1 MQSLEFGAGVQRQ
14 PRAVVTA
21 STERVVFVDLARAIT
36 VLMMVQGHALH
47 VFLDPAW
54 QHNLVFDT
62 WLYLRGLTAPMF
74 LTLAGV
80 AFSVAT
86 LKHWSDYLTPGPR
99 LHKRLRRFGFFLL
112 LGYVVHLPIRP
123 LSAMAWMGAADW
135 AAFLRVDVLQLI
147 STVLLVLQLVV
158 FLTKRPERFALVSVA
173 LALLVV
179 GLTPVVRVMPWSAWL
194 WRPIAPFLE
203 SGSGSLF
210 PWFGWAMF
218 PLLGAALG
226 VLQVVRPPRS
236 LRYGVARLLA
246 LALAAAL
253 LARLWPWIAQS
264 QFTAATIAETKPSF
278 LLNRLGFVLVLLAGF
293 YALSARVRR
302 MPRPLQ
308 ALAEESLVVYV
319 VHLALFYGSVWN
331 NGLGTHLGR
340 LGLGATLLLIVAA
353 LAAMVALAYYWN
365 RFKRDCPRGKVVARL
380 ALGFALAVPLL

>member
-1 MQSLEFGAGVQRQ
+1 MQSLVFAAGAQSQ
-14 PRAVVTA
+14 PQAVAAVP
-21 STERVVFVDLARAIT
+21 TERVVFVDLARAIT

-74 LTLAGV
+74 LTLAGF

-86 LKHWSDYLTPGPR
+86 MKYWSEYLVAGPR
-99 LHKRLRRFGFFLL
+99 FHKRLRRFGFFLL
-112 LGYVVHLPIRP
+112 LGYIVHLPIRP
-123 LSAMAWMGAADW
+123 LGAMATMGPEAW

-147 STVLLVLQLVV
+147 STVLLTLQLLV
-158 FLTKRPERFALVSVA
+158 FVTKRPERFAAVSLA

-179 GLTPVVRVMPWSAWL
+179 GLTPVVRVMPWSAWI
-194 WRPIAPFLE
+194 WRPLAPFFE

-210 PWFGWAMF
+210 PWFGWATF
-218 PLLGAALG
+218 PLVGAALG
-226 VLQVVRPPRS
+226 VLQVARPPRS
-236 LRYGVARLLA
+236 LRYGVVRLLA

-253 LARLWPWIAQS
+253 LARLWPLIAQS

-278 LLNRLGFVLVLLAGF
+278 LLNRLGFVLVMLAGF
-293 YALSARVRR
+293 YTLSARVRR
-302 MPRPLQ
+302 LPRPLQ

-331 NGLGTHLGR
+331 NGLGVHIGR
-340 LGLGATLLLIVAA
+340 LGLGATLLLIVVA
-353 LAAMVALAYYWN
+353 LASMVSLAYYWG
-365 RFKRDCPRGKVVARL
+365 RFKRRHPRGKFAVRL
-380 ALGFALAVPLL
+380 GLGLALAVPLL